1 MAEEAGIDLI
11 EVSGNN
17 YRQKKGDDLLYYNAT
32 KKLAEM
38 VKIPVALIGGV
49 KRLEQVNFA
58 LSDSKIEY
66 FGIVRALM
74 KDPQLI
80 KKWKSQE

>member
-1 MAEEAGIDLI
+1 
-11 EVSGNN
+11 
-17 YRQKKGDDLLYYNAT
+17 
-32 KKLAEM
+32 M

-49 KRLEQVNFA
+49 KKLEQVNFA
-58 LSDSKIEY
+58 LADSKIEY

-74 KDPQLI
+74 KDPKLI

>member
-1 MAEEAGIDLI
+1 
-11 EVSGNN
+11 
-17 YRQKKGDDLLYYNAT
+17 
-32 KKLAEM
+32 M

-49 KRLEQVNFA
+49 KRLEQVNFV

-66 FGIVRALM
+66 FGIVRGLM